1 MSEYSIEKLV
11 AICYDPGIP
20 TDLDVGNIS
29 VPELTLRYNYVDSLE
44 FSTFTI
50 GFTVEQLMKKRSGDT
65 FIDELNFIGDPLPH
79 DVYNPGISKINIKF
93 FYTPLKKTIWWKYD
107 RGNGV
112 SFDYTGI
119 RFKVKIYYTN
129 GTTKDS
135 VNNVLDPMAYESSPS
150 GGLWMSPLYLV
161 GYCKAALY
169 YMDNHPD
176 DPVVYTGRENYD
188 NLMNNASG
196 SFYTLS
202 FLVRR
207 GTDIVPMI
215 ACNLFTNF
223 VGIKEWDITVP
234 GASISKYCYINED
247 GSAEAVTNL
256 INYFVCELSDLNRL
270 NTLSDEP
277 YDGNSGS
284 NGAGSIGGGGYG
296 FWNDDR
302 TGNQPLPTTSIIDT
316 GMCSIYLPSKALL
329 KDFSNYLWSNDF
341 FDNIL
346 KNYQSPL
353 ENIISLSIIPAIAQ
367 PDDARYISIGNCTT
381 NILCTITNE
390 QYVSVECG
398 SINLK
403 EHYGN
408 FSDYSPNTSIDIYLP
423 YIGYRQI
430 DIDDF
435 MAGKIRVRYQCDILT
450 GDCVA
455 EIYCEGKGK
464 SKLMY
469 TFNGNISYNVPLSGA
484 NYLQYYLSI
493 VSGIGSVATGVAQ
506 GIGGNPL
513 GGIGTAASGV
523 GQILTSKPAYGRS
536 GSLGSA
542 AGYLSYRRPFLVRK
556 SPINTTAKNLAQ
568 ESGYISNKGQKIGDY
583 SGFTKCAAVV
593 LDGINATKSELDE
606 IETLLKE
613 GVII

>member
-1 MSEYSIEKLV
+1 MSNYSIEQLV
-11 AICYDPGIP
+11 KICYDPGIP

-29 VPELTLRYNYVDSLE
+29 VPELTLSANFVDSLE

-50 GFTVEQLMKKRSGDT
+50 GFTVEQLAKKRNGDT
-65 FIDELNFIGDPLPH
+65 FIEELTFMGSPTPP
-79 DVYNPGISKINIKF
+79 NPYEAGIAKINIKF
-93 FYTPLKKTIWWKYD
+93 FYTPLNRKISWKYD
-107 RGNGV
+107 QSEGL

-119 RFKVKIYYTN
+119 RFKVTEYTTR
-129 GTTKDS
+129 GEAIELF
-135 VNNVLDPMAYESSPS
+135 NNVLDPMAYMSSTEEF
-150 GGLWMSPLYLV
+150 WMSPLFLAS
-161 GYCKAALY
+161 YCKAALT
-169 YMDNHPD
+169 YMDDHPN
-176 DPVVYTGRENYD
+176 DPVVYSGRENYD
-188 NLMNNASG
+188 NLMNSAMG
-196 SFYTLS
+196 SFYTAS
-202 FLVRR
+202 FYVSRSAMTYPL
-207 GTDIVPMI
+207 IC
-215 ACNLFTNF
+215 CNLFTNF
-223 VGIKEWDITVP
+223 AKIKEWAITIP
-234 GASISKYCYINED
+234 GASISRYCYINED
-247 GSAEAVTNL
+247 GSAEAVSNL
-256 INYFVCELSDLNRL
+256 YSITVCELSELNRL

-277 YDGNSGS
+277 FDGNSGT
-284 NGAGSIGGGGYG
+284 NGPGGIGGGGYG

-398 SINLK
+398 QINLK

-455 EIYCEGKGK
+455 EIYSEGKGK

-593 LDGINATKSELDE
+593 LDGITATKSELDE
-606 IETLLKE
+606 IESLLKE

>member
-1 MSEYSIEKLV
+1 MSNYSTEELV
-11 AICYDPGIP
+11 KICYDPGIP

-29 VPELTLRYNYVDSLE
+29 VPELTLSYNFVDSLE

-50 GFTVEQLMKKRSGDT
+50 GFTAEQLMKKRNGDT
-65 FIDELNFIGDPLPH
+65 FIDELNFMGNPIPPPH
-79 DVYNPGISKINIKF
+79 HSGLAKINIKF
-93 FYTPLKKTIWWKYD
+93 FYTPLNKKIGWKYD
-107 RGNGV
+107 KSGGL
-112 SFDYTGI
+112 SIDYTGI
-119 RFKVKIYYTN
+119 RFTVTEIYTN
-129 GTTKDS
+129 GNS
-135 VNNVLDPMAYESSPS
+135 SEVLNSVLDPMSFYDNSDETWLSPVQLAS
-150 GGLWMSPLYLV
+150 
-161 GYCKAALY
+161 YCKSALY

-176 DPVVYTGRENYD
+176 DPVVYSGRENYE
-188 NLMNNASG
+188 NLMNNAIG
-196 SFYTLS
+196 SFYTAS
-202 FLVRR
+202 FYVYRAKNV
-207 GTDIVPMI
+207 IPEI
-215 ACNLFTNF
+215 CCNLFTNF
-223 VGIKEWDITVP
+223 TKIKEWAILIP
-234 GASISKYCYINED
+234 GASIGRYCYINED
-247 GSAEAVTNL
+247 GSAEAVSKYPGL
-256 INYFVCELSDLNRL
+256 LVCLLEDLNRL

-277 YDGNSGS
+277 YDGNSGA
-284 NGAGSIGGGGYG
+284 NGAGSIGGNGYG

-329 KDFSNYLWSNDF
+329 KDFSNYLWTNDF
-341 FDNIL
+341 FDNVI

-398 SINLK
+398 SIDLK

-435 MAGKIRVRYQCDILT
+435 MSGKIRVRYQCDILT

-568 ESGYISNKGQKIGDY
+568 ENGYISNKGQKIGDY
-583 SGFTKCAAVV
+583 SGFTKCAAVI
-593 LDGINATKSELDE
+593 LDGITATKSEIDE

>member
-1 MSEYSIEKLV
+1 MSDYSIEQLV
-11 AICYDPGIP
+11 KICYDPGIP

-29 VPELTLRYNYVDSLE
+29 VPELTLSYNFVDSLE

-50 GFTVEQLMKKRSGDT
+50 GFTAEQLAKKRNGDT
-65 FIDELNFIGDPLPH
+65 FIEELNFMGNPLK
-79 DVYNPGISKINIKF
+79 DGISKINIKF
-93 FYTPLKKTIWWKYD
+93 FYTPLKTIMYWKY
-107 RGNGV
+107 GNGISV
-112 SFDYTGI
+112 DYTGI
-119 RFKVKIYYTN
+119 RFKVTKYYTN
-129 GTTKDS
+129 GTTEES
-135 VNNVLDPMAYESSPS
+135 YNNVLDPMAGYSSS
-150 GGLWMSPLYLV
+150 SEDWMSPIYLAN
-161 GYCKAALY
+161 YCKSAIE
-169 YMDNHPD
+169 YMNNHPS
-176 DPVVYTGRENYD
+176 DPVVYSGRENYD
-188 NLMNNASG
+188 NMMNSAMG
-196 SFYTLS
+196 SFYTAS
-202 FLVRR
+202 FYVYRR
-207 GTDIVPMI
+207 PNAYPLI

-223 VGIKEWDITVP
+223 VKIKEWSITIP
-234 GASISKYCYINED
+234 GASIGKYWYINED
-247 GSAEAVTNL
+247 GSAEAVTNTT
-256 INYFVCELSDLNRL
+256 NYAVCLLNDLNQL

-277 YDGNSGS
+277 YDGNSGT
-284 NGAGSIGGGGYG
+284 NGSGSIGGNGYG

-329 KDFSNYLWSNDF
+329 KDFSNYLWSPDF
-341 FDNIL
+341 FDNVI

-398 SINLK
+398 KIDLK

-556 SPINTTAKNLAQ
+556 SPINTTAKNLPQ

-593 LDGINATKSELDE
+593 LDGITATKSELDE

>member
-1 MSEYSIEKLV
+1 MSDYSIEQLV
-11 AICYDPGIP
+11 KICYDPGIP

-29 VPELTLRYNYVDSLE
+29 VPELTFDYNFVNSLE

-50 GFTVEQLMKKRSGDT
+50 CFTSEQLIKKRNGDT
-65 FIDELNFIGDPLPH
+65 FIEELNFMGNSLQ
-79 DVYNPGISKINIKF
+79 NGISKINIQF

-107 RGNGV
+107 KKNGV

-119 RFKVKIYYTN
+119 RFKVKIYYPN
-129 GTTKDS
+129 GTSEDS
-135 VNNVLDPMAYESSPS
+135 NNFVLDPMAASAT
-150 GGLWMSPLYLV
+150 GGNWFSPLYLSS
-161 GYCKAALY
+161 YCKAAIE
-169 YMDNHPD
+169 YMNNHPG
-176 DPVVYTGRENYD
+176 DPVVYSGRENYD
-188 NLMNNASG
+188 NLMNSAIG

-202 FLVRR
+202 LYIKR
-207 GTDIVPMI
+207 GTGIIPMI

-223 VGIKEWDITVP
+223 VKIKEWDITVP
-234 GASISKYCYINED
+234 GASIGKYCYINED
-247 GSAEAVTNL
+247 GSAEAITNL
-256 INYFVCELSDLNRL
+256 TNFKVCNLSLLNQL

-277 YDGNSGS
+277 YDGNSGT
-284 NGAGSIGGGGYG
+284 NGTGSIGGGGYG
-296 FWNDDR
+296 FWNDDM

-329 KDFSNYLWSNDF
+329 KDFSNYLWSADF
-341 FDNIL
+341 FDNVI

-398 SINLK
+398 KIDLK

-455 EIYCEGKGK
+455 EIYSEGKGK

-493 VSGIGSVATGVAQ
+493 VSGIGNVATGVAQ

-513 GGIGTAASGV
+513 GGIGAAASGV

-593 LDGINATKSELDE
+593 LDGITATKNELDE

>member
-1 MSEYSIEKLV
+1 MSDYSIEKLV

-20 TDLDVGNIS
+20 TDRDIGNIS
-29 VPELTLRYNYVDSLE
+29 VPEVTYTYSFVDSLE

-50 GFTVEQLMKKRSGDT
+50 GFTAEQLMKKRSGDT
-65 FIDELNFIGDPLPH
+65 FIDELNIMGNPLPP
-79 DVYNPGISKINIKF
+79 DQYNVGLSKINIQF
-93 FYTPLKKTIWWKYD
+93 YYTPLKTTMAWKYD
-107 RGNGV
+107 RSNGV
-112 SFDYTGI
+112 PFEYTGI
-119 RFKVKIYYTN
+119 RYKVNFYYTD
-129 GTTKDS
+129 GDIRES
-135 VNNVLDPMAYESSPS
+135 FVNVLDPIACDVSSNY
-150 GGLWMSPLYLV
+150 GRWFSPLYLYT
-161 GYCKAALY
+161 YCKAAIA
-169 YMDNHPD
+169 YMNDHPG
-176 DPVVYTGRENYD
+176 DPVVYSGRENYD
-188 NLMNNASG
+188 NMMNNAIG

-202 FLVRR
+202 LYVSRPPK
-207 GTDIVPMI
+207 TTPMI
-215 ACNLFTNF
+215 SCNLFTNF
-223 VGIKEWDITVP
+223 VKIKEWDITVP
-234 GASISKYCYINED
+234 GASIGRYCYINDD
-247 GSAEAVTNL
+247 GSAEAVTNVMNDRVVYL
-256 INYFVCELSDLNRL
+256 SKLNELG
-270 NTLSDEP
+270 TLSDEP
-277 YDGNSGS
+277 YAGNSGT
-284 NGAGSIGGGGYG
+284 NGSGSIGGNGYG
-296 FWNDDR
+296 FWNDDL
-302 TGNQPLPTTSIIDT
+302 TGNQPLPTTSLIDT

-329 KDFSNYLWSNDF
+329 KDFSNYLWSPDF
-341 FDNIL
+341 FDNVI

-398 SINLK
+398 KIDLK

-435 MAGKIRVRYQCDILT
+435 MSGKIRVRYQCDILT

-593 LDGINATKSELDE
+593 LDGITATKSELDE
-606 IETLLKE
+606 IESLLKE

>member
-1 MSEYSIEKLV
+1 MTNYDQSELV
-11 AICYDPGIP
+11 SICYNPGIP
-20 TDLDVGNIS
+20 TDQDFGNIS
-29 VPELTLRYNYVDSLE
+29 IPELTFRYNFVDSLE
-44 FSTFTI
+44 FSTYTI
-50 GFTVEQLMKKRSGDT
+50 GFTAEQLIKKRNGDT
-65 FIDELNFIGDPLPH
+65 FIGELNFIGIPSPE
-79 DVYNPGISKINIKF
+79 NPYEPAILKFNIKF
-93 FYTPLKKTIWWKYD
+93 YYTPLKKNISWKYD
-107 RGNGV
+107 KSNGI
-112 SFDYTGI
+112 SIDYTGI
-119 RFKVKIYYTN
+119 RFVV
-129 GTTKDS
+129 TKYFS
-135 VNNVLDPMAYESSPS
+135 TGASSESQNHILDPMENFTSTID
-150 GGLWMSPLYLV
+150 GFWLSPLYLY
-161 GYCKAALY
+161 GYCKSALS

-176 DPVVYTGRENYD
+176 DPVVYTGRENYN
-188 NLMNNASG
+188 NLMNSAIG

-202 FLVRR
+202 FYVYRED
-207 GTDIVPMI
+207 GITPMI
-215 ACNLFTNF
+215 ACNLFTSF
-223 VGIKEWDITVP
+223 TKIKEWDITIP
-234 GASISKYCYINED
+234 GASISKYCYINDD
-247 GSAEAVTNL
+247 GIAEAVTNL
-256 INYFVCELSDLNRL
+256 SEFMVLSLDDLNLL

-277 YDGNSGS
+277 FDGNSGT
-284 NGAGSIGGGGYG
+284 NGPGSIGGGGYG

-329 KDFSNYLWSNDF
+329 KDFSNYLWSADF
-341 FDNIL
+341 FDNVI

-353 ENIISLSIIPAIAQ
+353 ENIISLSIIPAIAN

-455 EIYCEGKGK
+455 EIYSEGKGK

-493 VSGIGSVATGVAQ
+493 VSGIGNVATGVAQ

-513 GGIGTAASGV
+513 GGIGAAASGV

-593 LDGINATKSELDE
+593 LDGITATKSELDE

>member
-1 MSEYSIEKLV
+1 MSNYSIEQLV
-11 AICYDPGIP
+11 SICYDPGIP
-20 TDLDVGNIS
+20 TDLDIGNIS
-29 VPELTLRYNYVDSLE
+29 VPELTLRANFVDSLE
-44 FSTFTI
+44 FSNFTI
-50 GFTVEQLMKKRSGDT
+50 GFTVEQLAKKRNGDT
-65 FIDELNFIGDPLPH
+65 FIDELNFMGSPVPP
-79 DVYNPGISKINIKF
+79 NPYEAGIAKINIKF
-93 FYTPLKKTIWWKYD
+93 FYTPLNKKIAWKYD
-107 RGNGV
+107 QSEGL
-112 SFDYTGI
+112 SIDYTGI
-119 RFKVKIYYTN
+119 RFIVSEINTR
-129 GTTKDS
+129 GVSTEMF
-135 VNNVLDPMAYESSPS
+135 NNVLDPMAYLSSTEEF
-150 GGLWMSPLYLV
+150 WMSPLYLAS
-161 GYCKAALY
+161 YSKSALS

-176 DPVVYTGRENYD
+176 DPVVYSGRENYE
-188 NLMNNASG
+188 NLMNSAMG
-196 SFYTLS
+196 SFYTASLYVYRS
-202 FLVRR
+202 SSTYAL
-207 GTDIVPMI
+207 IC
-215 ACNLFTNF
+215 CNLFTNF
-223 VGIKEWDITVP
+223 TKIKEWDITIP
-234 GASISKYCYINED
+234 GASIGRYCYINED
-247 GSAEAVTNL
+247 GSAEAVSNL
-256 INYFVCELSDLNRL
+256 YNTTVCELEQLNRL

-277 YDGNSGS
+277 YDGNSGT
-284 NGAGSIGGGGYG
+284 NGPGSIGGGGYG

-329 KDFSNYLWSNDF
+329 KDFSNYLWSADF
-341 FDNIL
+341 FDNVI

-398 SINLK
+398 KIDLK

-455 EIYCEGKGK
+455 EIYSEGKGK

-513 GGIGTAASGV
+513 GGIGAAASGV

-593 LDGINATKSELDE
+593 LDGITATKNELEE

>member
-1 MSEYSIEKLV
+1 MSDYSIEKLV

-20 TDLDVGNIS
+20 TDLDFGNIS
-29 VPELTLRYNYVDSLE
+29 IPELTMNYNLVDSLE

-50 GFTVEQLMKKRSGDT
+50 GFTAEQLIKKRSGDT
-65 FIDELNFIGDPLPH
+65 FIDEFNFMGDSLK
-79 DVYNPGISKINIKF
+79 NGISKINIQF
-93 FYTPLKKTIWWKYD
+93 FYTPLKQTIWWKYD
-107 RGNGV
+107 RGKGV

-119 RFKVKIYYTN
+119 RFKTKAYYTN
-129 GTTKDS
+129 GTTEDLY
-135 VNNVLDPMAYESSPS
+135 NNVLDPMSAMQIEGNWY
-150 GGLWMSPLYLV
+150 SPLYLSS
-161 GYCKAALY
+161 YCKAAIE
-169 YMDNHPD
+169 YMNNHPG
-176 DPVVYTGRENYD
+176 DPVVYSGRENYD
-188 NLMNNASG
+188 NLMNSAMG

-202 FLVRR
+202 LYVRR
-207 GTDIVPMI
+207 APSITPMI
-215 ACNLFTNF
+215 ACNLFTTF
-223 VGIKEWDITVP
+223 TKIKEWDIVVP
-234 GASISKYCYINED
+234 GASIGKYCYINED
-247 GSAEAVTNL
+247 GSAEAVTN
-256 INYFVCELSDLNRL
+256 ISNYAACKLYYLNQL

-277 YDGNSGS
+277 YDGNSGT
-284 NGAGSIGGGGYG
+284 NGPGSIGGGGYG
-296 FWNDDR
+296 FWNDDK

-398 SINLK
+398 KIDLK

-455 EIYCEGKGK
+455 EIYSEGKGK

-593 LDGINATKSELDE
+593 LDGITATKNELEE

>member
-1 MSEYSIEKLV
+1 MSNYTTEELV
-11 AICYDPGIP
+11 KICYDPGIP
-20 TDLDVGNIS
+20 TDLEIGNIS
-29 VPELTLRYNYVDSLE
+29 VPELTLSYNFVDSLE

-50 GFTVEQLMKKRSGDT
+50 GFTVEQLMKKRNGDT
-65 FIDELNFIGDPLPH
+65 FIDELNFMGNSLQ
-79 DVYNPGISKINIKF
+79 NGISKINIKF
-93 FYTPLKKTIWWKYD
+93 FYTPLNRKIYWKYSKKD
-107 RGNGV
+107 GI
-112 SFDYTGI
+112 SIDYTGI

-129 GTTKDS
+129 GTTEDS
-135 VNNVLDPMAYESSPS
+135 YNNVLDPMSAWSSS
-150 GGLWMSPLYLV
+150 SETWMSPVYLAS
-161 GYCKAALY
+161 YCKAALA
-169 YMDNHPD
+169 YMDNHPG
-176 DPVVYTGRENYD
+176 DPVVYSGRENYD
-188 NLMNNASG
+188 NLMNSAMG
-196 SFYTLS
+196 SFYTAS
-202 FLVRR
+202 FYVYRSPN
-207 GTDIVPMI
+207 VYPMI

-223 VGIKEWDITVP
+223 VNIKEWYITIP
-234 GASISKYCYINED
+234 GASIGEYHYINED
-247 GSAEAVTNL
+247 GSAEAVSSLTDY
-256 INYFVCELSDLNRL
+256 IVCFLADLNKL

-277 YDGNSGS
+277 YDGNSGA
-284 NGAGSIGGGGYG
+284 NGPGSIGGNGYG

-329 KDFSNYLWSNDF
+329 KDFSNYLWSTDF
-341 FDNIL
+341 FDNVI

-367 PDDARYISIGNCTT
+367 PDDARYIAIGNCTT

-398 SINLK
+398 SIDLK

-435 MAGKIRVRYQCDILT
+435 MSGKIRVRYQCDILT

-556 SPINTTAKNLAQ
+556 SPINTTAKNLPQ

-583 SGFTKCAAVV
+583 SGFTKCAAVI
-593 LDGINATKSELDE
+593 LDGITATKSEIDE

>member
-1 MSEYSIEKLV
+1 MSEYSIEELV
-11 AICYDPGIP
+11 ALCHDPGIP
-20 TDLDVGNIS
+20 TDLDIGNVS
-29 VPELTLRYNYVDSLE
+29 VPELTLRYNYVDSLA

-50 GFTVEQLMKKRSGDT
+50 GFTSEQLFKKRNGDT
-65 FIDELNFIGDPLPH
+65 FIDELNFIGDPNYVG
-79 DVYNPGISKINIKF
+79 DYAGISKINIKLY
-93 FYTPLKKTIWWKYD
+93 YTPLKKVFSWNQYKWK
-107 RGNGV
+107 GIEI
-112 SFDYTGI
+112 DYTGI
-119 RFKVKIYYTN
+119 RFQVTYYFTN
-129 GTTKDS
+129 GSSTERQ
-135 VNNVLDPMAYESSPS
+135 NRVLDPIAFESSPQ
-150 GGLWMSPLYLV
+150 GGLWMSPLYAV
-161 GYCKAALY
+161 AYCKSALS

-176 DPVVYTGRENYD
+176 DPVVYSGRDNYEN
-188 NLMNNASG
+188 MINNAMG
-196 SFYTLS
+196 SYYTLS
-202 FLVRR
+202 FYTYRAPDV
-207 GTDIVPMI
+207 TPYI
-215 ACNLFTNF
+215 AINLFTNF
-223 VGIKEWDITVP
+223 IKLKEWSITIP
-234 GASISKYCYINED
+234 GASIGKYCYASED
-247 GSAEAVTNL
+247 GSAEAVTN
-256 INYFVCELSDLNRL
+256 IDSNMVCKLSELNLL
-270 NTLSDEP
+270 HTLSDEP
-277 YDGNSGS
+277 YDGNSGT
-284 NGAGSIGGGGYG
+284 NGPGSIGGGGYG
-296 FWNDDR
+296 FWNDDK

-455 EIYCEGKGK
+455 EIYSEGKGK

-493 VSGIGSVATGVAQ
+493 VSGIGNVATGVAQ

-583 SGFTKCAAVV
+583 SGYTKCAAVV
-593 LDGINATKSELDE
+593 LDGITATKSELDE

>member
-1 MSEYSIEKLV
+1 MSDYSIEQLV
-11 AICYDPGIP
+11 KICYDPGIP

-29 VPELTLRYNYVDSLE
+29 VPELSLSYNFVDSLE

-50 GFTVEQLMKKRSGDT
+50 GFTVEQLMKKRNGDT
-65 FIDELNFIGDPLPH
+65 FIEELNFMGNSLK
-79 DVYNPGISKINIKF
+79 NGISKINIQF
-93 FYTPLKKTIWWKYD
+93 FYTPLQTTMWWKYD
-107 RGNGV
+107 RGKGLKI
-112 SFDYTGI
+112 DYTGI

-129 GTTKDS
+129 GTTADAA
-135 VNNVLDPMAYESSPS
+135 NNVLDPMAGYSTSSEK
-150 GGLWMSPLYLV
+150 WMSPLYLAS
-161 GYCKAALY
+161 YCKDALT
-169 YMDNHPD
+169 YMDNHPS
-176 DPVVYTGRENYD
+176 DPVVYSGRENYD
-188 NLMNNASG
+188 NMMNSAMG
-196 SFYTLS
+196 SFYTAS
-202 FLVRR
+202 FYVYRR
-207 GTDIVPMI
+207 PNVYPLI

-223 VGIKEWDITVP
+223 VKIKEWDITVP
-234 GASISKYCYINED
+234 GASIGKYCYINED
-247 GSAEAVTNL
+247 GSAEAVTNMN
-256 INYFVCELSDLNRL
+256 NYNVCLLSYLNQL

-277 YDGNSGS
+277 YDGNSGT
-284 NGAGSIGGGGYG
+284 NGPGSIGGNGYG

-329 KDFSNYLWSNDF
+329 KDFSNYLWSPDF
-341 FDNIL
+341 FDNVI

-398 SINLK
+398 KIDLK

-493 VSGIGSVATGVAQ
+493 VSGIGNVATGVAQ

-513 GGIGTAASGV
+513 GGIGAAASGV

-583 SGFTKCAAVV
+583 LGFTKCAAVV
-593 LDGINATKSELDE
+593 LDGITATKSELDE
-606 IETLLKE
+606 IENLLKE

>member
-1 MSEYSIEKLV
+1 MSNYDDATIAAL
-11 AICYDPGIP
+11 CYNPGIP
-20 TDLDVGNIS
+20 TDSDLGNIS
-29 VPELTLRYNYVDSLE
+29 VPELTFNNNYVDFLE
-44 FSTFTI
+44 FSTFTMD
-50 GFTVEQLMKKRSGDT
+50 FSVEQLLRKRNGDT
-65 FIDELNFIGDPLPH
+65 FIGEINFIGNPPPDPYVGH
-79 DVYNPGISKINIKF
+79 IKKINIKF
-93 FYTPLKKTIWWKYD
+93 YYTPLKRKMAWKYD
-107 RGNGV
+107 PGEGI
-112 SFDYTGI
+112 SIDYTGI
-119 RFKVKIYYTN
+119 RFIVTN
-129 GTTKDS
+129 YSTFGFNSETF
-135 VNNVLDPMAYESSPS
+135 NNVLDPIAFESSPE
-150 GGLWMSPLYLV
+150 GGLWVSPLYMV
-161 GYCKAALY
+161 CYCKAALY

-176 DPVVYTGRENYD
+176 DPVVYSGRENYD
-188 NLMNNASG
+188 NLMNSAMG
-196 SFYTLS
+196 SFYTAS
-202 FLVRR
+202 FYTSRPQVC
-207 GTDIVPMI
+207 
-215 ACNLFTNF
+215 CNLFTSF
-223 VGIKEWDITVP
+223 TKIKEWDITIP
-234 GASISKYCYINED
+234 GASIGKYCYINED

-256 INYFVCELSDLNRL
+256 FNFVVCLFSDLNDS
-270 NTLSDEP
+270 NALSDEP
-277 YDGNSGS
+277 FDGNSGS
-284 NGAGSIGGGGYG
+284 NGAGGIGGGGYG

-398 SINLK
+398 KIDLK

-435 MAGKIRVRYQCDILT
+435 MSGKIRVRYQCDILT

-493 VSGIGSVATGVAQ
+493 VSGIGNVATGVAQ

-513 GGIGTAASGV
+513 GGIGAAASGV
-523 GQILTSKPAYGRS
+523 GQILTSKPSYGRS

-568 ESGYISNKGQKIGDY
+568 ESGYISNKGQKIGEY

-593 LDGINATKSELDE
+593 LDGITATKSELDE
-606 IETLLKE
+606 IESLLKE

>member
-1 MSEYSIEKLV
+1 MSNYDEATIAAL
-11 AICYDPGIP
+11 CYNPGIP
-20 TDLDVGNIS
+20 TDSDLGNIS
-29 VPELTLRYNYVDSLE
+29 IPELTFNYNYVDFLE
-44 FSTFTI
+44 FSTFTMD
-50 GFTVEQLMKKRSGDT
+50 FSVEQLMKKRNGDT
-65 FIDELNFIGDPLPH
+65 VIGEINFIGDPPL
-79 DVYNPGISKINIKF
+79 DTGYAEINRLNIKF
-93 FYTPLKKTIWWKYD
+93 YYTPLQRKMNWKYD
-107 RGNGV
+107 KSDGITIE
-112 SFDYTGI
+112 YTGI
-119 RFKVKIYYTN
+119 RFKVTKYTTY
-129 GTTKDS
+129 GTSIDS
-135 VNNVLDPMAYESSPS
+135 FNNVLDPMAYESSPS
-150 GGLWMSPLYLV
+150 GGLWMSPLYLTS
-161 GYCKAALY
+161 YCKAALY

-176 DPVVYTGRENYD
+176 DPVVYSGRENYET
-188 NLMNNASG
+188 LMNSAMG
-196 SFYTLS
+196 SFYTAS
-202 FLVRR
+202 FYVSRPQ
-207 GTDIVPMI
+207 IC
-215 ACNLFTNF
+215 CNLFTSF
-223 VGIKEWDITVP
+223 TKIKEWDITVP
-234 GASISKYCYINED
+234 GASIGKYCYINED
-247 GSAEAVTNL
+247 GSAEAITNL
-256 INYFVCELSDLNRL
+256 YNNVVCLFSDLNSL
-270 NTLSDEP
+270 NCLSDDP
-277 YDGNSGS
+277 YDGNSGE
-284 NGAGSIGGGGYG
+284 NGPGGIGGGGYG

-367 PDDARYISIGNCTT
+367 PDDVRYISIGNCTT

-398 SINLK
+398 KIDLK

-493 VSGIGSVATGVAQ
+493 VSGIGNVATGVAQ

-513 GGIGTAASGV
+513 GGIGAAASGV
-523 GQILTSKPAYGRS
+523 GQILTSKPSYGRS

-568 ESGYISNKGQKIGDY
+568 ENGYISNKGQKIGDY

-593 LDGINATKSELDE
+593 LDGITATKSELDE
-606 IETLLKE
+606 IESLLKE

>member
-1 MSEYSIEKLV
+1 MSNYSVEELV
-11 AICYDPGIP
+11 KICYDPGIP
-20 TDLDVGNIS
+20 TDLDFGNMS
-29 VPELTLRYNYVDSLE
+29 VPELAFDYNFVDSLE
-44 FSTFTI
+44 FSTFTMD
-50 GFTVEQLMKKRSGDT
+50 FSVEQLMRKRNGDT
-65 FIDELNFIGDPLPH
+65 FIDELNIMGSPIPP
-79 DVYNPGISKINIKF
+79 PGYAGLYKINIKF
-93 FYTPLKKTIWWKYD
+93 FYTPLNRKIAWKYD
-107 RGNGV
+107 QGEGL
-112 SFDYTGI
+112 SIDYTGI
-119 RFKVKIYYTN
+119 RFKVTECLTSGEK
-129 GTTKDS
+129 
-135 VNNVLDPMAYESSPS
+135 VELFNNVLDPMAYLSSTEVFS
-150 GGLWMSPLYLV
+150 MSPLYLAS
-161 GYCKAALY
+161 YCKAALT
-169 YMDNHPD
+169 YMDNHPG
-176 DPVVYTGRENYD
+176 DPVVYSGRENYD
-188 NLMNNASG
+188 NLMNSAMG

-202 FLVRR
+202 FYTSRPQLC
-207 GTDIVPMI
+207 
-215 ACNLFTNF
+215 CNLFTSF
-223 VGIKEWDITVP
+223 VNIKEWDITVP
-234 GASISKYCYINED
+234 GASIGKYCYINED
-247 GSAEAVTNL
+247 GSAEAITNL
-256 INYFVCELSDLNRL
+256 YNFVVCLFEELNRL

-277 YDGNSGS
+277 YDGNSGT
-284 NGAGSIGGGGYG
+284 NGAGSIGGNGYG

-329 KDFSNYLWSNDF
+329 KDFSNYLWSPDF
-341 FDNIL
+341 FDNVI

-353 ENIISLSIIPAIAQ
+353 ENIISLSIIPAIAN

-568 ESGYISNKGQKIGDY
+568 ESGYVSNKGQKIGDY

-593 LDGINATKSELDE
+593 LDGITATKSELDE

>member
-1 MSEYSIEKLV
+1 MSDYSIEKLV

-29 VPELTLRYNYVDSLE
+29 IPELTFDYNFVDSLE

-50 GFTVEQLMKKRSGDT
+50 GFTVEQFMKKRSGDT
-65 FIDELNFIGDPLPH
+65 FIDELNFIGKPIPH
-79 DVYNPGISKINIKF
+79 DIYNPGISKINIQF
-93 FYTPLKKTIWWKYD
+93 FYTPIKNTIYWKK
-107 RGNGV
+107 GNGISV
-112 SFDYTGI
+112 DYTGI

-129 GTTKDS
+129 GTTEDYK
-135 VNNVLDPMAYESSPS
+135 NNVLDPMAAFSSPNH
-150 GGLWMSPLYLV
+150 GKWYSPLYLYN
-161 GYCKAALY
+161 YCNAALT
-169 YMDNHPD
+169 YMNNHPS
-176 DPVVYTGRENYD
+176 DPVVYSGRENYE
-188 NLMNNASG
+188 NMMNSVMG

-202 FLVRR
+202 FYVNRAPN
-207 GTDIVPMI
+207 IKPMI

-223 VGIKEWDITVP
+223 VKIKEWDITIP
-234 GASISKYCYINED
+234 GASIGKYCYINED
-247 GSAEAVTNL
+247 GSAEAITNL
-256 INYFVCELSDLNRL
+256 NNYMVCELSKLNAL
-270 NTLSDEP
+270 GTLSDEP
-277 YDGNSGS
+277 YDGNSGT
-284 NGAGSIGGGGYG
+284 NGPGSIGGGGYG
-296 FWNDDR
+296 FWNDDK

-329 KDFSNYLWSNDF
+329 KDFSNYLWSADF
-341 FDNIL
+341 FDNVI

-398 SINLK
+398 KIDLK

-455 EIYCEGKGK
+455 EIYSEGKGK

-513 GGIGTAASGV
+513 GGIGAAASGV

-593 LDGINATKSELDE
+593 LDGITATKNELEE

>member
-1 MSEYSIEKLV
+1 MSDYSIEKLV

-29 VPELTLRYNYVDSLE
+29 VPELTLRYNFVESLE
-44 FSTFTI
+44 YSTFTI
-50 GFTVEQLMKKRSGDT
+50 GFTAEQLMKKRSGDT
-65 FIDELNFIGDPLPH
+65 FIEELNFMG
-79 DVYNPGISKINIKF
+79 NSTQNGISKINIQF
-93 FYTPLKKTIWWKYD
+93 FYTPLKKTFRWKYD
-107 RGNGV
+107 RGNGIP
-112 SFDYTGI
+112 FDYTGI
-119 RFKVKIYYTN
+119 RFKVKTYYAN
-129 GTTKDS
+129 GTVVDTN
-135 VNNVLDPMAYESSPS
+135 NNVLDPIAYDGEWYSPI
-150 GGLWMSPLYLV
+150 YLSC
-161 GYCKAALY
+161 YCKSAIE
-169 YMDNHPD
+169 YMNKHPG
-176 DPVVYTGRENYD
+176 DPVVYSGRENYD
-188 NLMNNASG
+188 NIINSAAG

-202 FLVRR
+202 FYVRR
-207 GTDIVPMI
+207 ANGIYPLI

-223 VGIKEWDITVP
+223 VKIKEWDITVP
-234 GASISKYCYINED
+234 GASMGRYCYINED
-247 GSAEAVTNL
+247 GSAEAVTNSS
-256 INYFVCELSDLNRL
+256 NYSVCFLSDLNQL

-277 YDGNSGS
+277 FDGNFGANGS
-284 NGAGSIGGGGYG
+284 GSIGGGGYG

-398 SINLK
+398 KIDLK

-455 EIYCEGKGK
+455 EIYSEGKGK

-593 LDGINATKSELDE
+593 LDGITATKSELDE

>member
-1 MSEYSIEKLV
+1 MSDYSIEQL
-11 AICYDPGIP
+11 ASICYDPGIP
-20 TDLDVGNIS
+20 TDLDAGNIS
-29 VPELTLRYNYVDSLE
+29 VPELTLRYNFVDSLA

-50 GFTVEQLMKKRSGDT
+50 GFNVEQLIKKRSGDT
-65 FIDELNFIGDPLPH
+65 FIEEINFMGDP
-79 DVYNPGISKINIKF
+79 NQKTGISKINIKF
-93 FYTPLKKTIWWKYD
+93 FYTPLSKKIAWKYD
-107 RGNGV
+107 KGNGL

-119 RFKVKIYYTN
+119 RFKVTKYYPN
-129 GTTKDS
+129 GNTEETR
-135 VNNVLDPMAYESSPS
+135 NNVLDPMSLFSSQKE
-150 GGLWMSPLYLV
+150 LWMSPLYLAC
-161 GYCKAALY
+161 YCKAALE
-169 YMDNHPD
+169 YMNNHPS
-176 DPVVYTGRENYD
+176 DPVVYSGRENYD
-188 NLMNNASG
+188 TLMNSAMG
-196 SFYTLS
+196 SFYTAS
-202 FLVRR
+202 FYVYRAPNVYPL
-207 GTDIVPMI
+207 IC
-215 ACNLFTNF
+215 CNLFTNF
-223 VGIKEWDITVP
+223 VKIKEWDITVP

-247 GSAEAVTNL
+247 GSAEAVSNVYYTE
-256 INYFVCELSDLNRL
+256 VCRLNDLNQL

-277 YDGNSGS
+277 SDGNSGA
-284 NGAGSIGGGGYG
+284 NGPGSIGGGGYG

-455 EIYCEGKGK
+455 EIYSEGKGK

-493 VSGIGSVATGVAQ
+493 VSGIGNVATGVAQ

-513 GGIGTAASGV
+513 GGIGAAASGV

-593 LDGINATKSELDE
+593 LDGITATKSELDE

>member
-1 MSEYSIEKLV
+1 MSDYSIEQLV

-29 VPELTLRYNYVDSLE
+29 VPELTFDYNFVNSLE

-50 GFTVEQLMKKRSGDT
+50 GFTTEQLMKKRNGDT
-65 FIDELNFIGDPLPH
+65 FIEELNFMGNSIK
-79 DVYNPGISKINIKF
+79 NGISKINIQF

-107 RGNGV
+107 KKNGV

-119 RFKVKIYYTN
+119 RFKVKIYYPN
-129 GTTKDS
+129 GTSEDS
-135 VNNVLDPMAYESSPS
+135 NNFVLDPMAASAT
-150 GGLWMSPLYLV
+150 GGNWFSPLYLSS
-161 GYCKAALY
+161 YCKAAIE
-169 YMDNHPD
+169 YMNNHPG
-176 DPVVYTGRENYD
+176 DPVVYSGRENYD
-188 NLMNNASG
+188 NLMNSAIG

-202 FLVRR
+202 LYIRR
-207 GTDIVPMI
+207 GNGIIPMI

-223 VGIKEWDITVP
+223 TKIKEWDITVP
-234 GASISKYCYINED
+234 GASIGKYCYINED
-247 GSAEAVTNL
+247 GSAEAITNL
-256 INYFVCELSDLNRL
+256 TNYKVCNLSLLNQL

-277 YDGNSGS
+277 YDGNSGA
-284 NGAGSIGGGGYG
+284 NGPGSIGGNGYG

-398 SINLK
+398 KIDLK

-455 EIYCEGKGK
+455 EIYSEGKGK

-493 VSGIGSVATGVAQ
+493 VSGIGNVATGVAQ

-513 GGIGTAASGV
+513 GGIGAAASGV

-593 LDGINATKSELDE
+593 LDGITATKNELDE
-606 IETLLKE
+606 IENLLKE

>member
-1 MSEYSIEKLV
+1 MSDYSIEELV
-11 AICYDPGIP
+11 KICYDPGIP
-20 TDLDVGNIS
+20 TDLDFGNMS
-29 VPELTLRYNYVDSLE
+29 VPELTLNYNFVDSLE
-44 FSTFTI
+44 FSTFTMD
-50 GFTVEQLMKKRSGDT
+50 FSVEQLMKKRNGDT
-65 FIDELNFIGDPLPH
+65 FIDELNFMGSPVPPPH
-79 DVYNPGISKINIKF
+79 FSGLYKLNIKF
-93 FYTPLKKTIWWKYD
+93 YYTPLNTKIAWKYD
-107 RGNGV
+107 KSEGL
-112 SFDYTGI
+112 SIDYTGI
-119 RFKVKIYYTN
+119 RFVVSEIDTEGHASEKHNI
-129 GTTKDS
+129 
-135 VNNVLDPMAYESSPS
+135 VLDPMSFYDNPHETWLSPVQLAS
-150 GGLWMSPLYLV
+150 
-161 GYCKAALY
+161 YCKSALY
-169 YMDNHPD
+169 YMDNHPG

-188 NLMNNASG
+188 NLMNSAMG

-202 FLVRR
+202 FYVYRSR
-207 GTDIVPMI
+207 QFKPEIC
-215 ACNLFTNF
+215 CNLFTNF
-223 VGIKEWDITVP
+223 TKIKEWAITIP

-247 GSAEAVTNL
+247 GSAEAVSHYPGR
-256 INYFVCELSDLNRL
+256 IVCFLEDLNQL
-270 NTLSDEP
+270 NTLTDEP
-277 YDGNSGS
+277 FDGNSGS

-398 SINLK
+398 QLDLK

-455 EIYCEGKGK
+455 EIYSEGKGK

-593 LDGINATKSELDE
+593 LDGITATKSELDE

>member
-1 MSEYSIEKLV
+1 MSDYSIEKLV
-11 AICYDPGIP
+11 SICYDPGIP

-29 VPELTLRYNYVDSLE
+29 VPELTLSNNFVDSLE

-65 FIDELNFIGDPLPH
+65 FIDELNFIGDPSSK
-79 DVYNPGISKINIKF
+79 GISKINIKF
-93 FYTPLKKTIWWKYD
+93 FYTPLNKKIMWKRY
-107 RGNGV
+107 NN
-112 SFDYTGI
+112 SILSIDYTGI
-119 RFKVKIYYTN
+119 RFKVTEYYTS
-129 GTTKDS
+129 GTS
-135 VNNVLDPMAYESSPS
+135 SEIHNNVLDPMALNSSPS
-150 GGLWMSPLYLV
+150 ELWMSPLYLV
-161 GYCKAALY
+161 GYCKSALA
-169 YMDNHPD
+169 YMDNHPN
-176 DPVVYTGRENYD
+176 DPVVYSGRENYD
-188 NLMNNASG
+188 TMMNSAMG
-196 SFYTLS
+196 SFYTAS
-202 FLVRR
+202 FYVYRNPSVYPSIL
-207 GTDIVPMI
+207 
-215 ACNLFTNF
+215 CNLFTNF
-223 VGIKEWDITVP
+223 VKIKEWEVTIP
-234 GASISKYCYINED
+234 GASIGKYCYINED
-247 GSAEAVTNL
+247 GSAEAVSNT
-256 INYFVCELSDLNRL
+256 YYTDVCRLNDLNQL

-277 YDGNSGS
+277 YDGNSGA
-284 NGAGSIGGGGYG
+284 NGSGGIGGNGYG
-296 FWNDDR
+296 FWNDDL

-329 KDFSNYLWSNDF
+329 KDFSNYLWSADF
-341 FDNIL
+341 FDNVI

-398 SINLK
+398 KIDLK

-493 VSGIGSVATGVAQ
+493 VSGIGNVATGVAQ

-513 GGIGTAASGV
+513 GGIGAAASGV
-523 GQILTSKPAYGRS
+523 GQILTSKPSYGRS

-593 LDGINATKSELDE
+593 LDGITATKSELDE

>member
-1 MSEYSIEKLV
+1 MSNYTIEQLV
-11 AICYDPGIP
+11 KICYDPGIP
-20 TDLDVGNIS
+20 TDLDIGNIS
-29 VPELTLRYNYVDSLE
+29 VPELTLSHNFVDSLE

-50 GFTVEQLMKKRSGDT
+50 GFTAEQLMKKRNGDT
-65 FIDELNFIGDPLPH
+65 LIEELNFMGDPLK
-79 DVYNPGISKINIKF
+79 NGISKLNIKF
-93 FYTPLKKTIWWKYD
+93 FYTPLNKKINWEYGK
-107 RGNGV
+107 
-112 SFDYTGI
+112 SIPIDYTGI
-119 RFKVKIYYTN
+119 RVKVTKYDTN
-129 GTTKDS
+129 GTSKETE
-135 VNNVLDPMAYESSPS
+135 NNVLDPMAAYTTSSEK
-150 GGLWMSPLYLV
+150 WMSPLYMA
-161 GYCKAALY
+161 GYCKAALE
-169 YMDNHPD
+169 YMDNHPS
-176 DPVVYTGRENYD
+176 DPVVYSGRENYD
-188 NLMNNASG
+188 NLMNSAMG
-196 SFYTLS
+196 SFYTAS
-202 FLVRR
+202 FYVYRAPSVYPL
-207 GTDIVPMI
+207 I

-223 VGIKEWDITVP
+223 IKIKEWFVTIP
-234 GASISKYCYINED
+234 GASIGRYCYINED

-256 INYFVCELSDLNRL
+256 YNYYVCFLDDLNKL

-277 YDGNSGS
+277 YDGNAGT
-284 NGAGSIGGGGYG
+284 NGPGSIGGGGYG
-296 FWNDDR
+296 FWNDER

-398 SINLK
+398 KIDLK

-450 GDCVA
+450 GDCVS
-455 EIYCEGKGK
+455 EIYSEGKGK

-493 VSGIGSVATGVAQ
+493 VSGIGNVATGVAQ

-513 GGIGTAASGV
+513 GGIGAAASGV

-568 ESGYISNKGQKIGDY
+568 ESGYISNKGQKIGEY

-593 LDGINATKSELDE
+593 LDGITATKSELDE

>member
-1 MSEYSIEKLV
+1 MSNYSIEQLV
-11 AICYDPGIP
+11 SICYDPGIP

-29 VPELTLRYNYVDSLE
+29 VPELTFRSNFVDSLA

-50 GFTVEQLMKKRSGDT
+50 GFTVEQLAKKRNGDT
-65 FIDELNFIGDPLPH
+65 FIDELNFIGSPIPP
-79 DVYNPGISKINIKF
+79 NPYEAGLAKINIKF
-93 FYTPLKKTIWWKYD
+93 FYTPLKKKISWKYD
-107 RGNGV
+107 KSEGL
-112 SFDYTGI
+112 SIDYTGI
-119 RFKVKIYYTN
+119 RFIVSEINTRGASTEKF
-129 GTTKDS
+129 
-135 VNNVLDPMAYESSPS
+135 NNVLDPMSYLSSTEEF
-150 GGLWMSPLYLV
+150 WMSPLYLAS
-161 GYCKAALY
+161 YCKSALS

-176 DPVVYTGRENYD
+176 DPVVYSGRENYE
-188 NLMNNASG
+188 NLMNSAMG
-196 SFYTLS
+196 SFYTASLYVYRS
-202 FLVRR
+202 P
-207 GTDIVPMI
+207 DIYPLI
-215 ACNLFTNF
+215 CCNLFTNF
-223 VGIKEWDITVP
+223 VKIKEWDITIP
-234 GASISKYCYINED
+234 GASIGRYCYINED
-247 GSAEAVTNL
+247 GSAEAVSNL
-256 INYFVCELSDLNRL
+256 YNNTVCELATLNRL

-277 YDGNSGS
+277 YDGNSGT
-284 NGAGSIGGGGYG
+284 NGPGSIGGNGYG
-296 FWNDDR
+296 FWNDEI

-329 KDFSNYLWSNDF
+329 KDFSNYLWSSDF
-341 FDNIL
+341 FDNVI

-353 ENIISLSIIPAIAQ
+353 ENIISLSIIPAVAQ

-455 EIYCEGKGK
+455 EIYSEGKGK

-513 GGIGTAASGV
+513 GGIGAAASGV

-593 LDGINATKSELDE
+593 LDGITATKSELDE

>member
-1 MSEYSIEKLV
+1 MSNYDAATISAL
-11 AICYDPGIP
+11 CYNPGIP
-20 TDLDVGNIS
+20 TDSDLGNIS
-29 VPELTLRYNYVDSLE
+29 VPELTFNYNYVDFLE
-44 FSTFTI
+44 FSTFTMD
-50 GFTVEQLMKKRSGDT
+50 FSVEQLMKKRNGDT
-65 FIDELNFIGDPLPH
+65 VIGEINFIGDPPL
-79 DVYNPGISKINIKF
+79 DTGYAEINRLNIKF
-93 FYTPLKKTIWWKYD
+93 YYTPLQRKMNWKYD
-107 RGNGV
+107 KSDGITI
-112 SFDYTGI
+112 DYTGI
-119 RFKVKIYYTN
+119 RFKVTKYTTF
-129 GTTKDS
+129 GTSIDS
-135 VNNVLDPMAYESSPS
+135 FNNVLDPIAYESSSS
-150 GGLWMSPLYLV
+150 GGLWVSPLYPV
-161 GYCKAALY
+161 CYCKSALA
-169 YMDNHPD
+169 YMDDHPG
-176 DPVVYTGRENYD
+176 DPVVYSGRENYD
-188 NLMNNASG
+188 TLMNSAMG
-196 SFYTLS
+196 SFYTAS
-202 FLVRR
+202 FYVSRPQ
-207 GTDIVPMI
+207 IC
-215 ACNLFTNF
+215 CNLFTSF
-223 VGIKEWDITVP
+223 TKIKEWDITVP
-234 GASISKYCYINED
+234 GASIGKYCYINEN
-247 GSAEAVTNL
+247 GSAEAITNL
-256 INYFVCELSDLNRL
+256 YNNVVCLFSDLNSL
-270 NTLSDEP
+270 NCLSDDP
-277 YDGNSGS
+277 YDGNSGA

-367 PDDARYISIGNCTT
+367 PDDVRYISIGNCTT

-398 SINLK
+398 QLDLK

-435 MAGKIRVRYQCDILT
+435 MSGKIRVRYQCDILT

-455 EIYCEGKGK
+455 EIYSEGKGK

-593 LDGINATKSELDE
+593 LDGITATKSELDE

>member
-1 MSEYSIEKLV
+1 MSDYSIEQLF
-11 AICYDPGIP
+11 AMCYNPGIP
-20 TDLDVGNIS
+20 TDLDIGYIS
-29 VPELTLRYNYVDSLE
+29 VPELTFRYNFVESLE
-44 FSTFTI
+44 FSNFTI
-50 GFTVEQLMKKRSGDT
+50 GFTAEQLLKKRGGDT
-65 FIDELNFIGDPLPH
+65 FIDELSFNGSSTPPSPYEAG
-79 DVYNPGISKINIKF
+79 VSKINIKF
-93 FYTPLKKTIWWKYD
+93 FYTPLNKEISWKYD
-107 RGNGV
+107 QSEGL
-112 SFDYTGI
+112 SIDYTGI
-119 RFKVKIYYTN
+119 RFKVTYYYTD
-129 GTTKDS
+129 GSSSETEDS
-135 VNNVLDPMAYESSPS
+135 ILDPMAYYDSPS
-150 GGLWMSPLYLV
+150 EQWMSPLYIV
-161 GYCKAALY
+161 AYCKAALA

-176 DPVVYTGRENYD
+176 DPVFYSGRENYETF
-188 NLMNNASG
+188 MNSAMG

-202 FLVRR
+202 FYTERSSLV
-207 GTDIVPMI
+207 TPMI
-215 ACNLFTNF
+215 ECNLFTSF
-223 VGIKEWDITVP
+223 VKINEWSILIP
-234 GASISKYCYINED
+234 GATIGRYCYINDD

-256 INYFVCELSDLNRL
+256 LNTTVCTLEELNRL

-277 YDGNSGS
+277 YDGNSGA
-284 NGAGSIGGGGYG
+284 NGPGSIGGNGYG

-329 KDFSNYLWSNDF
+329 KDFSNYLWSPDF
-341 FDNIL
+341 FDNVI

-398 SINLK
+398 KIDLK

-435 MAGKIRVRYQCDILT
+435 MSGKIRVRYQCDILT

-593 LDGINATKSELDE
+593 LDGITATKSELDE

>member
-1 MSEYSIEKLV
+1 MSDYSIEQLV
-11 AICYDPGIP
+11 KICYDPGIP

-29 VPELTLRYNYVDSLE
+29 VPELTLTANFVDSLE
-44 FSTFTI
+44 FSTFTMD
-50 GFTVEQLMKKRSGDT
+50 FSVEQLMKKRNGDT
-65 FIDELNFIGDPLPH
+65 FIEEFNFMGSPTPP
-79 DVYNPGISKINIKF
+79 NPYIAGIAKINIKF
-93 FYTPLKKTIWWKYD
+93 FYTPLNKKIAWKYD
-107 RGNGV
+107 QGEGL
-112 SFDYTGI
+112 SIDYTGI
-119 RFKVKIYYTN
+119 RFKATKYTTR
-129 GTTKDS
+129 GEQIELFS
-135 VNNVLDPMAYESSPS
+135 NVLDPMAYMSSTEEF
-150 GGLWMSPLYLV
+150 WMSPLFLAS
-161 GYCKAALY
+161 YCKSVLS

-176 DPVVYTGRENYD
+176 DPVVYSGRENYE
-188 NLMNNASG
+188 NLMDSALG
-196 SFYTLS
+196 SFYTFSFYVSRPELS
-202 FLVRR
+202 
-207 GTDIVPMI
+207 
-215 ACNLFTNF
+215 CNLFTNF
-223 VGIKEWDITVP
+223 VKIKEWDIIIP
-234 GASISKYCYINED
+234 GASISRYCYINED
-247 GSAEAVTNL
+247 GSAEAVAQLFNTTVCML
-256 INYFVCELSDLNRL
+256 DELNYL

-284 NGAGSIGGGGYG
+284 NGAGGIGGNGYG

-341 FDNIL
+341 FDNVI

-381 NILCTITNE
+381 SILCTITNE

-398 SINLK
+398 SIDLK

-435 MAGKIRVRYQCDILT
+435 MSGKIRVRYQCDILT

-583 SGFTKCAAVV
+583 SGFTKCAAVI
-593 LDGINATKSELDE
+593 LDGITATKSELDE
-606 IETLLKE
+606 IESLLKE

>member
-1 MSEYSIEKLV
+1 MSNYSIEQLV

-29 VPELTLRYNYVDSLE
+29 VPELTFRNNFVDSLE

-50 GFTVEQLMKKRSGDT
+50 GFTVEQLAKKRNGDT
-65 FIDELNFIGDPLPH
+65 FIDELNFMGSPIPPDPYHSGLA
-79 DVYNPGISKINIKF
+79 KINIKF
-93 FYTPLKKTIWWKYD
+93 YYTPLTKKISWKYD
-107 RGNGV
+107 ESNGL

-119 RFKVKIYYTN
+119 RFKVTEYYTS
-129 GTTKDS
+129 GAS
-135 VNNVLDPMAYESSPS
+135 SEIYNNVLDPMSYLSSTEEF
-150 GGLWMSPLYLV
+150 WMSPLYLV
-161 GYCKAALY
+161 NYCKSALS
-169 YMDNHPD
+169 YMDNHPG
-176 DPVVYTGRENYD
+176 DPVVYSGRENYE
-188 NLMNNASG
+188 NLMNSAMG
-196 SFYTLS
+196 SFYTASLYVYRS
-202 FLVRR
+202 SSTYPL
-207 GTDIVPMI
+207 IC
-215 ACNLFTNF
+215 CNLFTNF
-223 VGIKEWDITVP
+223 VKIKEWAITIP
-234 GASISKYCYINED
+234 GASIGRYCYINED
-247 GSAEAVTNL
+247 GSAEAVSNL
-256 INYFVCELSDLNRL
+256 YNFSVCELDALNRL

-277 YDGNSGS
+277 YDGNSGT
-284 NGAGSIGGGGYG
+284 NGPGSIGGGGYG

-329 KDFSNYLWSNDF
+329 KDFSNYLWSSDF
-341 FDNIL
+341 FDNVI

-398 SINLK
+398 KIDLK

-455 EIYCEGKGK
+455 EIYSEGKGK

-513 GGIGTAASGV
+513 GGIGAAASGV

-593 LDGINATKSELDE
+593 LDGITATKNELEE

>member
-1 MSEYSIEKLV
+1 MSNYSIEKLV
-11 AICYDPGIP
+11 SICYNPGIP
-20 TDLDVGNIS
+20 TDLDFGNIS
-29 VPELTLRYNYVDSLE
+29 VPELTLSYNFVDSLE

-50 GFTVEQLMKKRSGDT
+50 DFSVEQLMKKRNGDT
-65 FIDELNFIGDPLPH
+65 FIDELNFIGSSIKPPDRT
-79 DVYNPGISKINIKF
+79 GISKINIKF
-93 FYTPLKKTIWWKYD
+93 YYTPLNKKIGWKYD
-107 RGNGV
+107 KSGGL
-112 SFDYTGI
+112 SIDYTGI
-119 RFKVKIYYTN
+119 RLKVTKYFTN
-129 GTTKDS
+129 GTSSEK
-135 VNNVLDPMAYESSPS
+135 NNIVIDPMSHYDNSDETW
-150 GGLWMSPLYLV
+150 LSPLQLAS
-161 GYCKAALY
+161 YCKSALY
-169 YMDNHPD
+169 YMDNHPN
-176 DPVVYTGRENYD
+176 DPVVYSGRENYE
-188 NLMNNASG
+188 NLMNSAMG
-196 SFYTLS
+196 SFYTAS
-202 FLVRR
+202 FYVYRAPNFNPE
-207 GTDIVPMI
+207 IC
-215 ACNLFTNF
+215 CNLFTNF
-223 VGIKEWDITVP
+223 TKITEWAITIP
-234 GASISKYCYINED
+234 GASIGRYCYINED
-247 GSAEAVTNL
+247 GSAEAVSDYPGIMVFFL
-256 INYFVCELSDLNRL
+256 EDLNLL
-270 NTLSDEP
+270 NTLSAEP
-277 YDGNSGS
+277 YDGNSGA
-284 NGAGSIGGGGYG
+284 NGPGGIGGGGYG

-398 SINLK
+398 KLDLK

-455 EIYCEGKGK
+455 EIYSEGKGK

-593 LDGINATKSELDE
+593 LDGITATKSELDE

>member
-1 MSEYSIEKLV
+1 MSNYSIEKLV
-11 AICYDPGIP
+11 SMCYDPGIP

-29 VPELTLRYNYVDSLE
+29 VPELTQRANLIDSLE

-50 GFTVEQLMKKRSGDT
+50 GFTVEQLAKKRSGDT
-65 FIDELNFIGDPLPH
+65 FIDELNFMGSPIPPDPYVAGL
-79 DVYNPGISKINIKF
+79 YKINIKF
-93 FYTPLKKTIWWKYD
+93 YYTPLKRKIAWKYD
-107 RGNGV
+107 QGEGL

-119 RFKVKIYYTN
+119 RIRVSEINTRGASTETY
-129 GTTKDS
+129 
-135 VNNVLDPMAYESSPS
+135 NNVLDPMSYMSSTEEM
-150 GGLWMSPLYLV
+150 WASPLYLAS
-161 GYCKAALY
+161 YCKAALA
-169 YMDNHPD
+169 YMDDHPN
-176 DPVVYTGRENYD
+176 DPVVYSGRENYE
-188 NLMNNASG
+188 NLMNSAMG
-196 SFYTLS
+196 SFYTAS
-202 FLVRR
+202 FYVYRSSSTYAL
-207 GTDIVPMI
+207 IC
-215 ACNLFTNF
+215 CNLFTNF
-223 VGIKEWDITVP
+223 IKIKEWAITIP

-247 GSAEAVTNL
+247 GSAEAVSNLTNTT
-256 INYFVCELSDLNRL
+256 VCLVEDLNRL

-277 YDGNSGS
+277 FDGNSGT
-284 NGAGSIGGGGYG
+284 NGAGSIGGNGYG

-329 KDFSNYLWSNDF
+329 KDFSNYLWSTDF
-341 FDNIL
+341 FDNVI

-367 PDDARYISIGNCTT
+367 PDDARYIAIGNCTT

-398 SINLK
+398 SIDLK

-493 VSGIGSVATGVAQ
+493 VSGIGNVATGVAQ

-568 ESGYISNKGQKIGDY
+568 ENGYVSNKGQKIGDY
-583 SGFTKCAAVV
+583 SGFTKCAAVI
-593 LDGINATKSELDE
+593 LDGITATKNELEE

>member
-1 MSEYSIEKLV
+1 MSNYSTEKLV

-29 VPELTLRYNYVDSLE
+29 IPELTFRSNFVDSLE

-50 GFTVEQLMKKRSGDT
+50 GFNVEQLSKKRNGDT
-65 FIDELNFIGDPLPH
+65 FIDELNFMGSPIPP
-79 DVYNPGISKINIKF
+79 NPYIQGLAKINIKF
-93 FYTPLKKTIWWKYD
+93 FYTPLKKKIAWKYD
-107 RGNGV
+107 QSDGML
-112 SFDYTGI
+112 FDYTGI
-119 RFKVKIYYTN
+119 RFIVSEIKTN
-129 GTTKDS
+129 GETTEMF
-135 VNNVLDPMAYESSPS
+135 NNVLDPMALRASTEEFA
-150 GGLWMSPLYLV
+150 MSPLYLAS
-161 GYCKAALY
+161 YCKAALS

-176 DPVVYTGRENYD
+176 DPIVYSGRENYD
-188 NLMNNASG
+188 LLMNSAMG

-202 FLVRR
+202 FYVSRPQ
-207 GTDIVPMI
+207 IC
-215 ACNLFTNF
+215 CNLFTNF
-223 VGIKEWDITVP
+223 VHIKEWDITIP
-234 GASISKYCYINED
+234 GASIGKYCYINED
-247 GSAEAVTNL
+247 GSAEAVSNL
-256 INYFVCELSDLNRL
+256 YNTTVCLFEDLNRL

-277 YDGNSGS
+277 YDGNSGT
-284 NGAGSIGGGGYG
+284 NGPGSIGGGGYG

-329 KDFSNYLWSNDF
+329 KDFSNYLWSADF
-341 FDNIL
+341 FDNVI

-398 SINLK
+398 KIDLK

-455 EIYCEGKGK
+455 EIYSEGKGK

-513 GGIGTAASGV
+513 GGIGAAASGV

-593 LDGINATKSELDE
+593 LDGITATKNELE
-606 IETLLKE
+606 GIETLLKE
-613 GVII
+613 GGII

>member
-1 MSEYSIEKLV
+1 MSNYSIEELIK
-11 AICYDPGIP
+11 ICYDPGIP

-29 VPELTLRYNYVDSLE
+29 VPELTFRNKNFVDSLE

-50 GFTVEQLMKKRSGDT
+50 GFTVEQLMKKRNGDT
-65 FIDELNFIGDPLPH
+65 FIDELNFMGSPIPPPH
-79 DVYNPGISKINIKF
+79 HSGLAKINIKF
-93 FYTPLKKTIWWKYD
+93 YYTPLHKQIAWKYD
-107 RGNGV
+107 QGEGLT
-112 SFDYTGI
+112 FDYTGI
-119 RFKVKIYYTN
+119 RFKVTEYYTS
-129 GTTKDS
+129 GASAETF
-135 VNNVLDPMAYESSPS
+135 NNVLDPMTARSSDDET
-150 GGLWMSPLYLV
+150 WYSPVQLAA
-161 GYCKAALY
+161 YCKSALY
-169 YMDNHPD
+169 YMDNHPN
-176 DPVVYTGRENYD
+176 DPVVYSGSENYE
-188 NLMNNASG
+188 NLMNSAMG
-196 SFYTLS
+196 SFYTASLYVYRS
-202 FLVRR
+202 SSTYAL
-207 GTDIVPMI
+207 IC
-215 ACNLFTNF
+215 CNLFTNF
-223 VGIKEWDITVP
+223 IKIKEWAITIP
-234 GASISKYCYINED
+234 GASISRYCYINED
-247 GSAEAVTNL
+247 GSAEAVSNGNTT
-256 INYFVCELSDLNRL
+256 VCLLEDLNRL
-270 NTLSDEP
+270 NTLSDKP
-277 YDGNSGS
+277 YDGNSGA
-284 NGAGSIGGGGYG
+284 NGAGSIGGNGYG

-341 FDNIL
+341 FDNVI

-398 SINLK
+398 QIDLK

-556 SPINTTAKNLAQ
+556 SPINTTAKNLAK

-583 SGFTKCAAVV
+583 SGYTKCAAVI
-593 LDGINATKSELDE
+593 LDGITATKSEIDE

>member
-1 MSEYSIEKLV
+1 MSDYSIEKLV
-11 AICYDPGIP
+11 SICYDPGIP

-29 VPELTLRYNYVDSLE
+29 IPELTFDYNFVDSLE

-50 GFTVEQLMKKRSGDT
+50 GFTVEQFMKKRSGDT
-65 FIDELNFIGDPLPH
+65 FIDELNFIGKPIPH
-79 DVYNPGISKINIKF
+79 DKYNPGISKINIQF
-93 FYTPLKKTIWWKYD
+93 FYTPLKNTIYWKK
-107 RGNGV
+107 GNGISV
-112 SFDYTGI
+112 DYTGI
-119 RFKVKIYYTN
+119 RFKVKFYYTN
-129 GTTKDS
+129 GTTEDYKNS
-135 VNNVLDPMAYESSPS
+135 VLDPMAAFSSPS
-150 GGLWMSPLYLV
+150 NGNWFSPLYLYN
-161 GYCKAALY
+161 YCNAALA
-169 YMDNHPD
+169 YMNNHPS
-176 DPVVYTGRENYD
+176 DPVVYSGRENYE
-188 NLMNNASG
+188 NLMNSVMG

-202 FLVRR
+202 FYVNRAPN
-207 GTDIVPMI
+207 IKPMI

-223 VGIKEWDITVP
+223 VQIKEWDITIP
-234 GASISKYCYINED
+234 GASIGKYCYINED
-247 GSAEAVTNL
+247 GSAEAITNL
-256 INYFVCELSDLNRL
+256 YNYMVCELSQLNAL
-270 NTLSDEP
+270 GTLSDEP
-277 YDGNSGS
+277 YDGNSGT
-284 NGAGSIGGGGYG
+284 NGPGSIGGNGYG

-398 SINLK
+398 KIDLK

-455 EIYCEGKGK
+455 EIYSEGKGK

-469 TFNGNISYNVPLSGA
+469 TFNGKISYNGPLSCA
-484 NYLQYYLSI
+484 N
-493 VSGIGSVATGVAQ
+493 
-506 GIGGNPL
+506 
-513 GGIGTAASGV
+513 
-523 GQILTSKPAYGRS
+523 
-536 GSLGSA
+536 
-542 AGYLSYRRPFLVRK
+542 
-556 SPINTTAKNLAQ
+556 
-568 ESGYISNKGQKIGDY
+568 
-583 SGFTKCAAVV
+583 
-593 LDGINATKSELDE
+593 
-606 IETLLKE
+606 
-613 GVII
+613 

>member
-1 MSEYSIEKLV
+1 MSDYSIEQLV
-11 AICYDPGIP
+11 KICYDPGIP

-29 VPELTLRYNYVDSLE
+29 VPELTFNYNLVDSLE

-50 GFTVEQLMKKRSGDT
+50 GFTAEQLAKKRNGDT
-65 FIDELNFIGDPLPH
+65 FIEELNFMGNPLQ
-79 DVYNPGISKINIKF
+79 NGISKINIKF

-107 RGNGV
+107 QKNGV

-129 GTTKDS
+129 GTAEDS
-135 VNNVLDPMAYESSPS
+135 NNFVLDPMAAFDSATD
-150 GGLWMSPLYLV
+150 GRWLSPLYLSS
-161 GYCKAALY
+161 YCKAAIT
-169 YMDNHPD
+169 YMNNHPG
-176 DPVVYTGRENYD
+176 DPVVYSGRENYD
-188 NLMNNASG
+188 NLMNSAIG

-202 FLVRR
+202 FYVRR
-207 GTDIVPMI
+207 GNGIIPMI

-223 VGIKEWDITVP
+223 IKIKEWDITVP
-234 GASISKYCYINED
+234 GASIGKYCYINED
-247 GSAEAVTNL
+247 GSAEAITNL
-256 INYFVCELSDLNRL
+256 SNYKVCNLSILNELH
-270 NTLSDEP
+270 TLSDDP
-277 YDGNSGS
+277 YDGNSGT
-284 NGAGSIGGGGYG
+284 NGPGSIGGNGYG

-398 SINLK
+398 QINLK

-455 EIYCEGKGK
+455 EIYSEGKGK

-493 VSGIGSVATGVAQ
+493 VSGIGNVATGVAQ

-513 GGIGTAASGV
+513 GGIGAAASGV

-568 ESGYISNKGQKIGDY
+568 ESGYISNKGQKIGEY

-593 LDGINATKSELDE
+593 LEGITATKSKIEE

>member
-1 MSEYSIEKLV
+1 MSNYDDATL
-11 AICYDPGIP
+11 AALCYNPGIP
-20 TDLDVGNIS
+20 TDLDFGNMS
-29 VPELTLRYNYVDSLE
+29 VPELTFNYNYVDFLE
-44 FSTFTI
+44 FSTFTMD
-50 GFTVEQLMKKRSGDT
+50 FPVEQLMRKRNGDT
-65 FIDELNFIGDPLPH
+65 FIDELNFKGSPIPP
-79 DVYNPGISKINIKF
+79 PGYAGLYKINIKF
-93 FYTPLKKTIWWKYD
+93 FYTPLNRKIAWKYD
-107 RGNGV
+107 QGEGL
-112 SFDYTGI
+112 SIDYTGI
-119 RFKVKIYYTN
+119 RFKVTEYLTSGEQVEIF
-129 GTTKDS
+129 
-135 VNNVLDPMAYESSPS
+135 NNVLDPMAILSSTEDFS
-150 GGLWMSPLYLV
+150 MSPLYLAS
-161 GYCKAALY
+161 YCKAALA
-169 YMDNHPD
+169 YMDNHPN
-176 DPVVYTGRENYD
+176 DPVVYSGRENYE
-188 NLMNNASG
+188 NLMNSAMG
-196 SFYTLS
+196 SFYTAS
-202 FLVRR
+202 FYTSRPQLC
-207 GTDIVPMI
+207 
-215 ACNLFTNF
+215 CNLFTSF
-223 VGIKEWDITVP
+223 VNIKEWAITVP
-234 GASISKYCYINED
+234 GASIGRYCYINED
-247 GSAEAVTNL
+247 GSFEGITNL
-256 INYFVCELSDLNRL
+256 LNFVVCLFEELNRL
-270 NTLSDEP
+270 DTLSDDP
-277 YDGNSGS
+277 YDGNSGA
-284 NGAGSIGGGGYG
+284 NGAGSIGGNGYG
-296 FWNDDR
+296 FWNDDK

-329 KDFSNYLWSNDF
+329 KDFSNYLWSTDF
-341 FDNIL
+341 FDNVI

-398 SINLK
+398 SIDLK

-435 MAGKIRVRYQCDILT
+435 MSGKIRVRYQCDILT

-556 SPINTTAKNLAQ
+556 SPINTTAKNLAK
-568 ESGYISNKGQKIGDY
+568 ESGYVSNKGQKIGDY

-593 LDGINATKSELDE
+593 LDGITATKSELDE

>member
-1 MSEYSIEKLV
+1 MSDYSIEKLV
-11 AICYDPGIP
+11 SICYDPGIP

-29 VPELTLRYNYVDSLE
+29 VPELTFNYNLVESLE

-50 GFTVEQLMKKRSGDT
+50 GFTAEQLAKKRNGDT
-65 FIDELNFIGDPLPH
+65 FIEELNFMGNSLQ
-79 DVYNPGISKINIKF
+79 NGIYKINIKF

-107 RGNGV
+107 KKNGV

-119 RFKVKIYYTN
+119 RFKVKIYYPN
-129 GTTKDS
+129 GTSEDTE
-135 VNNVLDPMAYESSPS
+135 NFVLDPMAASDID
-150 GGLWMSPLYLV
+150 GRWFSPLYLSS
-161 GYCKAALY
+161 YCKAAIE
-169 YMDNHPD
+169 YMNNHPG
-176 DPVVYTGRENYD
+176 DPVVYSGRENYD
-188 NLMNNASG
+188 TMMNSAIG

-202 FLVRR
+202 FYVRR
-207 GTDIVPMI
+207 GNGIIPMI

-223 VGIKEWDITVP
+223 VKIKEWDITVP
-234 GASISKYCYINED
+234 GASIGKYCYINED
-247 GSAEAVTNL
+247 GSAEAITNL
-256 INYFVCELSDLNRL
+256 TGYKVCNLALLNEL

-277 YDGNSGS
+277 YDGNSGT
-284 NGAGSIGGGGYG
+284 NGPGSIGGGGYG
-296 FWNDDR
+296 FWNDDM

-398 SINLK
+398 KIDLK

-455 EIYCEGKGK
+455 EIYSEGKGK

-593 LDGINATKSELDE
+593 LDGITATKSELDE

>member
-1 MSEYSIEKLV
+1 MSDYSIEQLV
-11 AICYDPGIP
+11 KICYDPGIP

-29 VPELTLRYNYVDSLE
+29 VPELTLSYNFVDSLE

-50 GFTVEQLMKKRSGDT
+50 GFTVEQLMKKRNGDT
-65 FIDELNFIGDPLPH
+65 FIEELNFMGNSLK
-79 DVYNPGISKINIKF
+79 NGISKINIKF
-93 FYTPLKKTIWWKYD
+93 FYTPLKTTMWWKYD
-107 RGNGV
+107 RGKGL
-112 SFDYTGI
+112 SIDYTGI

-129 GTTKDS
+129 GTTEDS
-135 VNNVLDPMAYESSPS
+135 YNNVLDPMAGYSSQS
-150 GGLWMSPLYLV
+150 EKWMSPLYLAS
-161 GYCKAALY
+161 YCKSALT
-169 YMDNHPD
+169 YMDNHPS
-176 DPVVYTGRENYD
+176 DPVVYSGRENYE
-188 NLMNNASG
+188 NLMNSAIG
-196 SFYTLS
+196 SFYTASLY
-202 FLVRR
+202 VYRR
-207 GTDIVPMI
+207 PNVYPLI

-223 VGIKEWDITVP
+223 VKIKEWDITVP
-234 GASISKYCYINED
+234 GASIGKYCYINED

-256 INYFVCELSDLNRL
+256 QNYNVCLLSYLNQL

-277 YDGNSGS
+277 YDGNSGT
-284 NGAGSIGGGGYG
+284 NGPGSIGGGGYG

-398 SINLK
+398 KIDLK

-455 EIYCEGKGK
+455 EIYSEGKGK

-493 VSGIGSVATGVAQ
+493 VSGIGNVATGVAQ

-513 GGIGTAASGV
+513 GGIGAAASGV

-593 LDGINATKSELDE
+593 LDGITATKNELEE

>member
-1 MSEYSIEKLV
+1 MSNYSIEQLV
-11 AICYDPGIP
+11 KICYDPGIP

-29 VPELTLRYNYVDSLE
+29 VPELTLRSDFVDSLE

-50 GFTVEQLMKKRSGDT
+50 GFTVEQLAKKRNGDT
-65 FIDELNFIGDPLPH
+65 FIDELNFIGSPIPP
-79 DVYNPGISKINIKF
+79 PGYAGVTKINIKF
-93 FYTPLKKTIWWKYD
+93 FYTPLNKKISWEYD
-107 RGNGV
+107 TSDGL
-112 SFDYTGI
+112 SIDYTGI
-119 RFKVKIYYTN
+119 RFIVTRYLTN
-129 GTTKDS
+129 DTNEEIF
-135 VNNVLDPMAYESSPS
+135 NNVLDPMASRYSTDVF
-150 GGLWMSPLYLV
+150 WMSPLYLAS
-161 GYCKAALY
+161 YCKSALA
-169 YMDNHPD
+169 YMDDHPN
-176 DPVVYTGRENYD
+176 DPVVYSGRENYE
-188 NLMNNASG
+188 NLMNSAMG

-202 FLVRR
+202 LYTYRSPNVYPL
-207 GTDIVPMI
+207 IC
-215 ACNLFTNF
+215 CNLFTNF
-223 VGIKEWDITVP
+223 IKIKEWSILIP
-234 GASISKYCYINED
+234 GASISRYCYINED
-247 GSAEAVTNL
+247 GSAEAVSNL
-256 INYFVCELSDLNRL
+256 GNTTICLLEELNRL

-277 YDGNSGS
+277 FDGNSGT
-284 NGAGSIGGGGYG
+284 NGPGSIGGGGYG
-296 FWNDDR
+296 FWNDDM

-398 SINLK
+398 KIDLK

-593 LDGINATKSELDE
+593 LDGITATKSELDE

>member
-1 MSEYSIEKLV
+1 MSNYDDAKIAAL
-11 AICYDPGIP
+11 CYNPGIP
-20 TDLDVGNIS
+20 TDSDLGNIS
-29 VPELTLRYNYVDSLE
+29 MPELTFNYNYVDFLE
-44 FSTFTI
+44 FSTFTMD
-50 GFTVEQLMKKRSGDT
+50 FSVEQLLRKRNGDT
-65 FIDELNFIGDPLPH
+65 FIGEINFIGNPPPDPYVFH
-79 DVYNPGISKINIKF
+79 IKKINIKF
-93 FYTPLKKTIWWKYD
+93 YFTPLSRKMAWKYD
-107 RGNGV
+107 NSDGITI
-112 SFDYTGI
+112 DYTGI
-119 RFKVKIYYTN
+119 RFIVKNCYTS
-129 GTTKDS
+129 GYDTETF
-135 VNNVLDPMAYESSPS
+135 NNILDPLALESSPE
-150 GGLWMSPLYLV
+150 GGLWASPLYIYS
-161 GYCKAALY
+161 YCKAALA
-169 YMDNHPD
+169 YMDDHPN
-176 DPVVYTGRENYD
+176 DPVVYSGRENYD
-188 NLMNNASG
+188 NLMNSAMG
-196 SFYTLS
+196 SFYTAS
-202 FLVRR
+202 FYVSRPQ
-207 GTDIVPMI
+207 IC
-215 ACNLFTNF
+215 CNLFTSF
-223 VGIKEWDITVP
+223 TKIKEWDITVP
-234 GASISKYCYINED
+234 GASIGKYCYINED

-256 INYFVCELSDLNRL
+256 VNMVVCLFSDLNDS
-270 NTLSDEP
+270 NALSDEP
-277 YDGNSGS
+277 FDGNSGS

-353 ENIISLSIIPAIAQ
+353 ENIISLSIIPAIAN

-493 VSGIGSVATGVAQ
+493 VSGIGNVATGVAQ

-513 GGIGTAASGV
+513 GGIGAAASGV
-523 GQILTSKPAYGRS
+523 GQILTSKPSYGRS

-556 SPINTTAKNLAQ
+556 SPINTTAKNLPQ

-593 LDGINATKSELDE
+593 LDGITATKSELDE

>member
-1 MSEYSIEKLV
+1 MSNYSIEELV
-11 AICYDPGIP
+11 KICYDPGIP
-20 TDLDVGNIS
+20 TDLDFGNMS
-29 VPELTLRYNYVDSLE
+29 VPEITLDSNIVNSLE
-44 FSTFTI
+44 FSTFTMD
-50 GFTVEQLMKKRSGDT
+50 FSFDQLMKKRNGDT
-65 FIDELNFIGDPLPH
+65 FIDELNFMGSPIPP
-79 DVYNPGISKINIKF
+79 PGYAGLYKINIKF
-93 FYTPLKKTIWWKYD
+93 FYTPLTKKIAWKYD
-107 RGNGV
+107 TGEGL
-112 SFDYTGI
+112 SIDYTGI
-119 RFKVKIYYTN
+119 RYKVTEINTR
-129 GTTKDS
+129 GASTETFTG
-135 VNNVLDPMAYESSPS
+135 VLDPMAYISSTEVY
-150 GGLWMSPLYLV
+150 WMSPIYLAN
-161 GYCKAALY
+161 YCKSALA
-169 YMDNHPD
+169 YMDDHPN
-176 DPVVYTGRENYD
+176 DPVVYSGRENYE
-188 NLMNNASG
+188 NLMNSAMG
-196 SFYTLS
+196 SFYTAS
-202 FLVRR
+202 FYVSR
-207 GTDIVPMI
+207 GPYTDPLIC
-215 ACNLFTNF
+215 CNLFTNF
-223 VGIKEWDITVP
+223 VKIKEWDITIP

-256 INYFVCELSDLNRL
+256 YNITVCRLEDLNRL

-329 KDFSNYLWSNDF
+329 KDFSNYLWSPDF
-341 FDNIL
+341 FDNVI

-398 SINLK
+398 KIDLK

-568 ESGYISNKGQKIGDY
+568 ESGYVSNKGQKIGDY

-593 LDGINATKSELDE
+593 LDGITATKSELDE